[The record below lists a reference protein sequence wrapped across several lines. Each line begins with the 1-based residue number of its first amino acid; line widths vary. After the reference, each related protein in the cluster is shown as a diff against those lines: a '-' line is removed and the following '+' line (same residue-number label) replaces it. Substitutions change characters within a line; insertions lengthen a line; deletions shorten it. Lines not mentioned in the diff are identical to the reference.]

1 MKNLDTEILA
11 EINKE
16 DFKFFFLLELQLSS
30 TYRFNDIDIN
40 IYHGGELF
48 TPRAFSFDSL
58 SGSANLTV
66 ESFDIDIDDTD
77 QVISAL
83 LLGEDVRNKIAILY
97 FGVVAKTFIEGVKWG
112 DDAEWDEATQ
122 WEAEKYK
129 SSIHIQEFVRGI
141 VGGWELYDD
150 NKAKI
155 NITNEMVLWNKKC
168 LRPQSSSCPWTF
180 TTTGA
185 TECGYVFTEFG
196 GTWCDQ
202 SYERCKVLNN
212 TNHFGGE
219 RFLPSVIEKEVWWGR
234 QRGVPMK

>member
-1 MKNLDTEILA
+1 MRNFDAEIAA

-16 DFKFFFLLELQLSS
+16 DFRFFFLIEFQFGN
-30 TYRFNDIDIN
+30 TYRFNDIDIP
-40 IYHGGELF
+40 IYYNGELF

-97 FGVVAKTFIEGVKWG
+97 FGVVAKTLIEGVKWG

-129 SSIHIQEFVRGI
+129 SSIHIQEFIRGI
-141 VGGWELYDD
+141 IGGWELYDD
-150 NKAKI
+150 NKCKI
-155 NITNEMVLWNKKC
+155 NITNEMILWSKKC

-180 TTTGA
+180 KGTECTYTGA
-185 TECGYVFTEFG
+185 E
-196 GTWCDQ
+196 TWCDQ
-202 SYERCKVLNN
+202 SYERCTALSNSN
-212 TNHFGGE
+212 QFGGE
-219 RFLPSVIEKEVWWGR
+219 RFMPSVIEKEIWWGR
-234 QRGVPMK
+234 QRGVPMT